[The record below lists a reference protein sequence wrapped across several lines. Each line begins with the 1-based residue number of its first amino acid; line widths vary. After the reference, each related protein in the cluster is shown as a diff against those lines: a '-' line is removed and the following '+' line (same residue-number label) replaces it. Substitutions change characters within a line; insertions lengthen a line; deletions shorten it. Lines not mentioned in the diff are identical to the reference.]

1 VLGTDVLPLALAV
14 ALSPF
19 AVVPAILLLLSPR
32 GVASASAFLAGWF
45 VGLVGSTLVVAWL
58 GDLLPS
64 REEDPAW
71 VGWVRIALGVVLLT
85 LAVQSWTRRGGP
97 GREPPWMA
105 TLSNA
110 TPGRAVTLGLLLS
123 VANPKILFLSIAAG
137 LTISGATAPGIA
149 VAATLVYAV
158 VASSTVL
165 IPIVASAVGGDRVVV
180 PLTRVRDWL
189 VRHNAAVMAVVLA
202 ALGVLVLVEGI
213 SGLRS

>member
-1 VLGTDVLPLALAV
+1 MLGTDVLPLALAV

-32 GVASASAFLAGWF
+32 GVATASAFLGGWF

-64 REEDPAW
+64 REDDPAW
-71 VGWVRIALGVVLLT
+71 VGWARIALGVVLLA
-85 LAVQSWTRRGGP
+85 LALQSWMRRGGP
-97 GREPPWMA
+97 GREPAWMA
-105 TLSNA
+105 TLSSA
-110 TPGRAVTLGLLLS
+110 TPGRAVTLGLVLS

-165 IPIVASAVGGDRVVV
+165 IPIAVSAVGGDRVVA
-180 PLTRVRDWL
+180 PLTRLRDWL
-189 VRHNAAVMAVVLA
+189 VRNNGVLMAVVLA
-202 ALGVLVLVEGI
+202 ALGLLLLAEGV